1 MYFYYLIIYNILD
14 YQLSPS
20 LQKNNKDVLNKVEA
34 LNIPGFQHLSW
45 FLSYHTELPEL
56 YYFLMAL
63 MLGQPAKTIPNE
75 KKVYTF

>member
-1 MYFYYLIIYNILD
+1 M
-14 YQLSPS
+14 
-20 LQKNNKDVLNKVEA
+20 EA

-75 KKVYTF
+75 QKVNILKTQIQIIYAMN

>member
-1 MYFYYLIIYNILD
+1 MYILD

-20 LQKNNKDVLNKVEA
+20 LQKTNKEVLNKMEA

-75 KKVYTF
+75 KKVSVFLAMTL

>member
-1 MYFYYLIIYNILD
+1 M
-14 YQLSPS
+14 
-20 LQKNNKDVLNKVEA
+20 EA

-45 FLSYHTELPEL
+45 FLCYHTELPEL

-75 KKVYTF
+75 KKVNIFKISL

>member
-1 MYFYYLIIYNILD
+1 M
-14 YQLSPS
+14 
-20 LQKNNKDVLNKVEA
+20 EA

-63 MLGQPAKTIPNE
+63 MLGQSVKTIPNE
-75 KKVYTF
+75 KKVSIFKISVNINTCNICYELYVYISFS

>member
-1 MYFYYLIIYNILD
+1 MF
-14 YQLSPS
+14 
-20 LQKNNKDVLNKVEA
+20 NKIEA

-45 FLSYHTELPEL
+45 FLPYHTELPEL

-75 KKVYTF
+75 KKVNIKIKTPN

>member
-1 MYFYYLIIYNILD
+1 M
-14 YQLSPS
+14 
-20 LQKNNKDVLNKVEA
+20 EA

-63 MLGQPAKTIPNE
+63 MLGQSVKTIPNE
-75 KKVYTF
+75 KKVNIFKISLKINMCNICYELYVCIFFS

>member
-1 MYFYYLIIYNILD
+1 M
-14 YQLSPS
+14 
-20 LQKNNKDVLNKVEA
+20 EA
-34 LNIPGFQHLSW
+34 LNIPGFQQLSW

-75 KKVYTF
+75 KKVNIFKISV

>member
-1 MYFYYLIIYNILD
+1 M
-14 YQLSPS
+14 
-20 LQKNNKDVLNKVEA
+20 EA

-63 MLGQPAKTIPNE
+63 MLGQSVKTIPNE
-75 KKVYTF
+75 KKVNIFNISLNMNICNICYELYVYISFS